1 MVRGK
6 VPSPSADI
14 YSLGVVAWQM
24 LSRKPPFQGLHGHT
38 ILYLTG
44 RGARPMS
51 ENLDDGF
58 NGKYK
63 ELYTEM
69 WSENERCRPALIVV
83 ITELNKL
90 INRND

>member
-6 VPSPSADI
+6 VPNPASDI
-14 YSLGVVAWQM
+14 YSLGIVGWQM
-24 LSRKPPFQGLHGHT
+24 LSRKPPFPGLHGHT

-44 RGARPMS
+44 RGVRPSS

-63 ELYTEM
+63 ELYMEM
-69 WSENERCRPALIVV
+69 WSENERLRPALIVV
-83 ITELNKL
+83 INELNNLLNK
-90 INRND
+90 ND